1 MKNSANEQ
9 QYYDWQR
16 TFSYNAPLT
25 IVVGARGIG
34 KTYGL
39 RKACLKDFLKD
50 GSRYVEV
57 FRTKAAARVAA
68 PGYFDKIALDDDFT
82 DWEFKSDATGG
93 YMKPRGSGKK
103 VKFQRVCYF
112 VPMTAAQ
119 QKKQATFARVKRIFF
134 DEFILDRSVPF
145 ARYMPGEF
153 SRFGNIIDTV
163 TRQRAG
169 DGTAPRAYLLGNAVD
184 LINPYFTALG
194 ISEPPKPG
202 YTWHA
207 GKRVLVHSAVQSES
221 DAAAKLDSTLAGM
234 ILDIAGDEAEIA
246 SATQNVFTPKG
257 DTFVDRKAKVAYP
270 LVSLVWRGIGVT
282 LWARIGEGPYY
293 HIRKGISEE
302 LKKQGRVYY
311 FSKDDARIDYRAAR
325 RAEKSLRWIADALAH
340 GKITTETPAEFETLT
355 EVVNYLGLSI

>member
-1 MKNSANEQ
+1 MKNSENEQ
-9 QYYDWQR
+9 QYYDWPR

-68 PGYFDKIALDDDFT
+68 PGYFDKLALDDDFT

-93 YMKPRGSGKK
+93 YMKPRGSGRK

-112 VPMTAAQ
+112 VPMTA
-119 QKKQATFARVKRIFF
+119 
-134 DEFILDRSVPF
+134 
-145 ARYMPGEF
+145 PGEF

-169 DGTAPRAYLLGNAVD
+169 DGTTPRAYLLGNAVD

-202 YTWHA
+202 YTWYA
-207 GKRVLVHSAVQSES
+207 GKRVLVHSAVQSEN

-234 ILDIAGDEAEIA
+234 ILDIAGDDAEIA

-270 LVSLVWRGIGVT
+270 LVSLVWRGSCVT
-282 LWARIGEGPYY
+282 LWARKGEGPYY
-293 HIRKGISEE
+293 HIKKGISEE

-311 FSKDDARIDYRAAR
+311 FSKDDARIDFRAAR